1 MSKPV
6 LIYKARSEK
15 KYPQGMSKVF
25 FTCAPEDFDKYFIK
39 ETDSILWID
48 NNIECAIWYNQNSDY
63 VFENNEEENE
73 YLSLLHDM
81 NMFVIPITLNFLK
94 GNCRAYSVDFKYAVD
109 NHIPILLI
117 MEERGLESLFE
128 TMCGKL
134 QYLDRIQDKET
145 QESFD
150 DKLKKFLNNTL
161 ISSDLSRKIQDS
173 FDAYI
178 FLSYRK
184 KDRKEALEVM
194 KEIHSNDFT
203 RDVAI
208 WFDENLTPGED
219 FSDAIRKVIE
229 KSDLF
234 TMVVTQDL
242 NENPNYV
249 KDKEY
254 PNALSLNKKILPVIT
269 KETNIN
275 ELKNNYQSLPD
286 AVNIKDK
293 RIISERL
300 ISLLHKEAYK
310 ENNNPEHLYYISLA
324 YLNGIDVEKDIDKG
338 MNILNKAARS
348 NYLPALY
355 KLVDIYENGNW
366 QKIDYYK
373 AIKYQ
378 KKIINVLYKTKY
390 DEYKILSYKNK
401 LESLYIKNGDY
412 NKAYELSKIIY
423 EKRKIIFG
431 ENDPVTLAS
440 LSRLAESYRLLG
452 YYNKA
457 IELYETVYEKRKIIF
472 GENHPDTLASISYLA
487 ESYKSLGD
495 YDKSAT
501 LFKVV
506 YENYKQVIGDKHP
519 KTLMF
524 LNRLIESYKSL
535 GNYDMTTEFSKVLY
549 DKYKEIFGENHPKT
563 LVSLYNLSSS
573 YRLLGNYNET
583 VKYDGIIYEK
593 HKEFFGED
601 DPATLTSLS
610 NLAESYYSLG
620 DYNKAIELYNRIY
633 SKYKIVYGDN
643 DQKTKDMLDRI
654 KECIDNH

>member
-234 TMVVTQDL
+234 TMVVTQNL